1 MPTLNV
7 EENIQKIIEAIT
19 QMRQEIF
26 RLEGSLRVFQ
36 SFKEAGLTDVDIP
49 LKESAP
55 ESAPESEPEEGEVME
70 VTE

>member
-49 LKESAP
+49 LKESVS

>member
-1 MPTLNV
+1 
-7 EENIQKIIEAIT
+7 IT

-36 SFKEAGLTDVDIP
+36 SFKEAGLMDVDIP
-49 LKESAP
+49 LKESVP
-55 ESAPESEPEEGEVME
+55 GSEPEEGEVME

>member
-36 SFKEAGLTDVDIP
+36 SFKEAGLADVEIP